1 MGGKSSTRQR
11 APGSGQVLSRRKIFK
26 GAVGMAAA
34 GAGGAVLT
42 AATASPA
49 VGRRAGH
56 DHRVGG
62 DRAGRGE
69 PDRRGDDRG
78 GRLPGQRLPA

>member
-26 GAVGMAAA
+26 GAVGVAAA

-42 AATASPA
+42 DGHRLS
-49 VGRRAGH
+49 GLCRRAGH
-56 DHRVGG
+56 DHRAGG
-62 DRAGRGE
+62 GGAGRG
-69 PDRRGDDRG
+69 RT
-78 GRLPGQRLPA
+78 